1 MHSDN
6 ELSKEEWHRAK
17 GLYEDCE
24 NDASDVVVNYVLLER
39 ELAAAQARIA
49 ELERELRIAEC
60 KNRGTLANNLCPDH
74 RDKQVGKPCLAC
86 AVERLERERDALTRR
101 LKAMLP
107 LFIDLTLGDRMD
119 AVGNPD
125 RWKAIDAVREG

>member
-1 MHSDN
+1 MHSNN
-6 ELSKEEWHRAK
+6 ELSKEEWQP
-17 GLYEDCE
+17 
-24 NDASDVVVNYVLLER
+24 VER

-49 ELERELRIAEC
+49 ELERDLRIV
-60 KNRGTLANNLCPDH
+60 KKRGTLANNLCPDH